1 MTIINKKALKRLP
14 LHQLMDLKVDYAFKQ
29 LFGSEKNKEITVV
42 FLNAILHKTGRDTI
56 KEVVFLDKEVG
67 GNHLDDKQSRLD
79 IVVKTQA
86 GEHINIEMQLSNQNN
101 MMKRTLFYWSRL
113 YIDQLQKG
121 QGYHRLLPT
130 ITINICNFTLFTDT
144 SAYHSTY
151 HLHDHNHQRLN
162 PEDDVLEIH
171 FIEMNKFFTAWHADE
186 LNVLEDILVRWLLL
200 LGMVDARKHKVY
212 EEIYKELEEL
222 AMKDDRLI
230 DAFTAWEEL
239 SKTQEEII
247 AYHSRLKVLIDEEAK
262 LDYAEHK
269 GIQKGIEQGIKQGL
283 EQGKEATL
291 KQLILK
297 MIANGS
303 DNEAIQAL
311 TEVSIE
317 EIEALRE
324 QR

>member
-1 MTIINKKALKRLP
+1 
-14 LHQLMDLKVDYAFKQ
+14 MDLKIDYAFKQ

-42 FLNAILHKTGRDTI
+42 FLNAILQKTGRDTI

-67 GNHLDDKQSRLD
+67 GDHLGDKQSRLD

-101 MMKRTLFYWSRL
+101 MMKRTLFHWSRL
-113 YIDQLQKG
+113 YTDQLQKG

-130 ITINICNFTLFTDT
+130 ITINICNFTLFTNT

-151 HLHDHNHQRLN
+151 HLHDHNQQRLT

-171 FIEMNKFFTAWHADE
+171 FIEMTKFFTAWHADE
-186 LNVLEDILVRWLLL
+186 VNVLEDILVRWLLL

-230 DAFTAWEEL
+230 EAFTAWEEL
-239 SKTQEEII
+239 SKTQEEVI

-269 GIQKGIEQGIKQGL
+269 GR
-283 EQGKEATL
+283 EAML
-291 KQLILK
+291 KKIILK

-311 TEVSIE
+311 TDVTLE
-317 EIEALRE
+317 EIEALRK